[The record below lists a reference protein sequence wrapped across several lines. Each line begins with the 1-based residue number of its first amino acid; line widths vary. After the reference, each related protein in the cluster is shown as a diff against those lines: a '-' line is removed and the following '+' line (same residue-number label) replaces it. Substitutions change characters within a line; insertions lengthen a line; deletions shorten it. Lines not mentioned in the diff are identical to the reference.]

1 MQSQGKLLLRVR
13 RLLLSAELIFRVVV
27 ELLDKLSCQA
37 DSEETEIT
45 ETGRDLDYISDQIN
59 MY

>member
-27 ELLDKLSCQA
+27 GLLDKLSCQA